1 MSEKSPVYLIDGS
14 AYFYRAYHAVAPL
27 TTANGLPTNAAYGFT
42 NILLRVIRE
51 KSPEFLAV
59 AFDSKGPNF
68 RHEMY
73 SDYKANRPPMP
84 DDLAVQIPYIK
95 KIVKAHNILTM
106 EQKGVEAD
114 DLIASAARQL
124 AAEGHKIIVV
134 SGDKDL
140 LQLVGDDIII
150 WEPMKDVVMDRE
162 GVKKKYNVGPEHLL
176 DFFALMGDK
185 SDNIPGVPGVGPKS
199 AEKLINEFGSL
210 ENLYDNLDE
219 L

>member
-1 MSEKSPVYLIDGS
+1 MLEKSPVYLIDGS

-27 TTANGLPTNAAYGFT
+27 TTANGLPTHAAYGFT

-59 AFDSKGPNF
+59 AFDAKGPNF
-68 RHEMY
+68 RHEIY

-84 DDLAVQIPYIK
+84 DDLAAQIPYIK
-95 KIVKAHNILTM
+95 KIVKVHNILTM
-106 EQKGVEAD
+106 EQQGVEAD

-124 AAEGHKIIVV
+124 AAAGHQVVVV

-140 LQLVGDDIII
+140 LQLVGDDIVI

-162 GVKKKYNVGPEHLL
+162 GILKKYNVVPERLL
-176 DFFALMGDK
+176 DFSRCPRYWPEISGKADQRVRL
-185 SDNIPGVPGVGPKS
+185 PGKPV
-199 AEKLINEFGSL
+199 
-210 ENLYDNLDE
+210 
-219 L
+219 